1 MRTTDQTTTN
11 QARPIPHGAR
21 AGARAPMRP
30 GTKAETLERLR
41 ARYPQFNVP
50 DLEYF
55 NLKRWR
61 AERPKII
68 AALQRRF
75 ADGLVVVRSSS
86 QAEDTLGQSNA
97 GAFLS
102 VLDVDPLDSVALEEA
117 VQAVADSLPGGP
129 DDQVLVQPV
138 VRDLVVSGVIMTR
151 CMYDGSP
158 YMVLNYDDES
168 GRSDSVTGGVGETKT
183 IHVFRGVLESDLR
196 SERVRAMV
204 RLARELEAVFGSST
218 LDIEFGLD
226 RSGVMHLFQVRP
238 MASVREWSPEVDERI
253 ASRISFVESFVTRS
267 MRSHPGVYGEKSVL
281 GVMPDWNPAEMIGVM
296 PRPLASSLYRELI
309 TREEWRLARE
319 EMGYHQMPAEELMVL
334 VAGRPYIDVRASF
347 NSFLP
352 RGVAP
357 NLAATLVDAWL
368 ERLREHPELHDKV
381 EFNVAFTCLDF
392 TFDRRFKELYPGL
405 LPAKDLGVYKG
416 LLMGLTRNCL
426 DLSPS
431 GSLSASEARVSSLYA
446 RQAMRCAPDTAGNG
460 LLPKIKTLAEEC
472 RLLGTRPF
480 SILARHAFIAETI
493 LRSAVDLGAIDGGR
507 VALLRRSIT
516 TISGDITADFR
527 RVLAGEISKPAF
539 LAKYGHLR
547 PGSYDILSPCYAKRD
562 DIFEAMAVEPPEP
575 AGSEFALTADERR
588 GIESLL
594 SESGLSD
601 ISADGL
607 VAYIRRAVAGR
618 EFGKFV
624 FTRNL
629 SDILEGLAAWGE
641 THGLSRDDVSFL
653 NFQDIMEQLTV
664 SVLTPEPE
672 HFRGMI
678 ERNRFLYSLG
688 QTLRLPYV
696 LVSPRDVYVAPQHRS
711 TPNFISD
718 KRVAAGIVHLSS
730 QDTGVDLSGKIV
742 CIENADPGFDWIFSR
757 SIAGVVTKFGGAN
770 SHMAVRCAEYGLPA
784 AIGCGEALF
793 NDLKFSASAELDPV
807 LHILRPLSERTP
819 CASA

>member
-1 MRTTDQTTTN
+1 MRTTDLLTDSGGKAT
-11 QARPIPHGAR
+11 PHGMEKEHI
-21 AGARAPMRP
+21 PIRP
-30 GTKAETLERLR
+30 GTKAETLEKLR
-41 ARYPQFNVP
+41 DLYPHLNVP

-55 NLKRWR
+55 NLSRWR
-61 AERPKII
+61 SDHCKII
-68 AALQRRF
+68 SGLRERF
-75 ADGLVVVRSSS
+75 AGKLVVVRSSS
-86 QAEDTLGQSNA
+86 QSEDTLGESNA

-102 VLDVDPLDSVALEEA
+102 VLDVDASDSEALEEA
-117 VQAVADSLPGGP
+117 VKAVADSLPGDP
-129 DDQVLVQPV
+129 DDQILVQPM

-168 GRSDSVTGGVGETKT
+168 GRSDSVTGGMGESKT
-183 IHVFRGVLESDLR
+183 IHVFRDVLESDLR
-196 SERVRAMV
+196 SERVKAMV
-204 RLARELEAVFGSST
+204 RLARELEAIFDSST

-226 RSGVMHLFQVRP
+226 SSDVMHLFQVRP
-238 MASVREWSPEVDERI
+238 MSSVREWSPEIDERI
-253 ASRISFVESFVTRS
+253 ASRISFVENFVSRS
-267 MRSHPGVYGEKSVL
+267 MQSHPGVYGETSVL
-281 GVMPDWNPAEMIGVM
+281 GVMPDWNPAEMIGIM

-309 TREEWRLARE
+309 TRDEWRLARE
-319 EMGYHQMPAEELMVL
+319 EMGYHNMPAEELMVL

-352 RGVAP
+352 RGIAP
-357 NLAATLVDAWL
+357 KLAGTLVDAWL
-368 ERLREHPELHDKV
+368 ERLRDHPEFHDKV

-392 TFDRRFKELYPGL
+392 TFDRRFEEFYPGL
-405 LPAKDLGVYKG
+405 LSANDLGVYKG
-416 LLMGLTRNCL
+416 LLMSLTRNCL

-446 RQAMRCAPDTAGNG
+446 RQSMRGRPEEAKHE
-460 LLPKIKTLAEEC
+460 LLPKVKTLAEEC

-493 LRSAVDLGAIDGGR
+493 LRSAVERGAIDGDR
-507 VALLRRSIT
+507 VNLLRRSIT
-516 TISGDITADFR
+516 TISSDITNDFR
-527 RVLAGEISKPAF
+527 RVLAGEISRRSF
-539 LAKYGHLR
+539 IAKYGHLR
-547 PGSYDILSPCYAKRD
+547 PGSYDILSPCYAMRH
-562 DIFEAMAVEPPEP
+562 DIFEDMAIEPPEP
-575 AGSEFALTADERR
+575 AENKFTLTNSERR
-588 GIESLL
+588 DIETLL

-607 VAYIRRAVAGR
+607 VDYIRRAVAGR

-629 SDILEGLAAWGE
+629 SDILEGLAAWGQM
-641 THGLSRDDVSFL
+641 HGMSRNDVSFL
-653 NFQDIMEQLTV
+653 NFNDIMEQLTV

-672 HFRGMI
+672 HFQGII

-696 LVSPRDVYVAPQHRS
+696 LVSPRDVYIAPQHRS

-718 KRVAAGIVHLSS
+718 RRVTAGIVHLSS
-730 QDTGVDLSGKIV
+730 QDTGVNLSGKIV

-784 AIGCGEALF
+784 AIGCGESLF
-793 NDLKFSASAELDPV
+793 NDLKYSATIELDPV
-807 LHILRPLSERTP
+807 LHILRPLSEKTP